1 MGSRLCLIAILRT
14 EVFQSSMRLSKFIHR
29 LNVKLL
35 IVNGKLCPRWDWD
48 ILFQKG
54 AHHAMHTPKTGGNAP
69 TEHRR
74 YTDVI
79 QIVKNRVAKRLI
91 HLANPGASA

>member
-1 MGSRLCLIAILRT
+1 
-14 EVFQSSMRLSKFIHR
+14 MRLSKFTHR
-29 LNVKLL
+29 LNAKLL
-35 IVNGKLCPRWDWD
+35 IVNGKLCPRWYWG

-54 AHHAMHTPKTGGNAP
+54 ARHAMRTPEYGRAA
-69 TEHRR
+69 HRR

-79 QIVKNRVAKRLI
+79 QIVKNRPVKRLI